1 MTASVA
7 SRFSCAVILMSLCGS
22 QSFAKGGS
30 LTSENPD
37 NPQHVESLPPE
48 IRAAI
53 IRQCRGPK
61 AHHNFASYT
70 EDLQRIVLHFEHL
83 HCDSDGAFC
92 SPSGCLHQ
100 IYVSSHGHYRLLR
113 SYHSPAE
120 D

>member
-1 MTASVA
+1 MTVSMA
-7 SRFSCAVILMSLCGS
+7 SRVFCTVILVSLGGS
-22 QSFAKGGS
+22 QLFAKGGS
-30 LTSENPD
+30 LTSESPD
-37 NPQHVESLPPE
+37 NPQHVEGLPPE

-53 IRQCRGPK
+53 IRRCHGPK

-70 EDLQRIVLHFEHL
+70 EDLRTIALHFEHL

-100 IYVSSHGHYRLLR
+100 VYVSSHGHYRLLR
-113 SYHSPAE
+113 SYYSPAE